1 MRIRLS
7 RVPIARLLLAVALSA
22 VAAPACGYDPN
33 PESGTLLCGPLSSCP
48 DDYRC
53 VNQLCWRNED
63 VPGACGT
70 TTTEKLIGHWVFVPP
85 SRRLI
90 VCTDGFTDDDT
101 AWTDYF
107 DVETGGSAALRS
119 FYYCDLD
126 LDISAAGSTILRP
139 SGSCSA
145 QDPIDPTVTFTWTP
159 TTFTLSTTT
168 GCSGTL
174 TASIPYSASN
184 QTASVACTMDFMG
197 TLTKN

>member
-119 FYYCDLD
+119 FYY
-126 LDISAAGSTILRP
+126 SVPAAAAARRTRSTRP
-139 SGSCSA
+139 SPSPGPRPRSRCRRPPA
-145 QDPIDPTVTFTWTP
+145 AAAP
-159 TTFTLSTTT
+159 
-168 GCSGTL
+168 
-174 TASIPYSASN
+174 
-184 QTASVACTMDFMG
+184 
-197 TLTKN
+197 